1 MIKMANVL
9 ITYYLACSTSGIINL
24 LRFGYNEKYLAGIFG
39 GLFMAFINWIFKN
52 IFLTAKKREDIKEE
66 ENEDKN

>member
-1 MIKMANVL
+1 MIKTANVL

-24 LRFGYNEKYLAGIFG
+24 LRFGYNDKYLVGIFG

-52 IFLTAKKREDIKEE
+52 ILLTAKKRENIKEE